1 MANTPRDQI
10 IEFVKKDLIGP
21 DPSTIDSSLVQ
32 ENGEEILKVTPLNR
46 YLAGILFS
54 RGYGDKE
61 TVPEEDEE
69 EDDIIRLS
77 NASFQSAMGLT
88 VAIKKKDTIRVEVET
103 AFYNPQKQEESN
115 QFLYLREP
123 IKWNSSVSLPK
134 EKNKVFRQEI
144 YNNNS
149 GRRILF
155 DIVCRQINQEYSIYT
170 FTLENACINV
180 PNESSGIYCMFQN
193 YFKIV
198 SELGFANL
206 PDPSKMYF
214 DEDYESNS
222 MLYRNEKSFGVGH
235 GCSASWDKDANT
247 IHEISTTIFPEY
259 EMTPIIPRVFDNVSL
274 DMKKMSK
281 PELFADS
288 LNDLRNL
295 CIEYENWITSLEN
308 SDIETRFVSTKNRHI
323 ANCRSCLNR
332 MKEGVALLSNNSV
345 VQKAFQYM
353 NEAMLMQQ
361 LHFGIPSTQ
370 KWAFNHGKPV
380 IINQI
385 KNLPTIDDETTW
397 IGGRTYGKWRPFQ
410 LAFVLINL
418 KSMLE
423 SDCDERKI
431 VDLIWFPTGGGK
443 TEAYLG
449 LSAYTIFIRRLT
461 SKEDAGTA
469 IIMRYTLRLLTNQQ
483 YQRAASLICSI
494 EKIRREK
501 PSELGSSPISI
512 GLWVGGST
520 TPNKVD
526 EAIGIVNQIEKKEL
540 TDNPFIVTKCPWC
553 GCPMGFFEDPDNP
566 QWLKPLGYYISPA
579 RPKRFQFKC
588 SNSLCEFNDELPLK
602 VIDETI
608 YKDPPTLLIG
618 TVDKFAGIPFRPEAK
633 SLFGVGSNGEY
644 VNSPPDLIIQDE
656 LHLISGPL
664 GTMVG
669 HYESMIEELC
679 TERKGTAVHAP
690 KIIASTATIS
700 RAKEQ
705 CKALYCRDKDKV
717 FQFPPSGLTYKD
729 SFFAVAGNTDGRKY
743 VGLFCS
749 NLKYSAVT
757 ANIRFYAD
765 IAFSRKT
772 ITASEKELDAYYT
785 HVGYFNSIRELGRM
799 KSYISQEVGEYIK
812 VLDER
817 YGKTEEKTI
826 LNDLELTSRIDGGKI
841 PEALDSL
848 SISYMEDPH
857 NVVDVC
863 LATNMIS
870 VGVDIPRLGLLS
882 VAGQPKTTSEY
893 IQATSRVGRSSV
905 PGLVF
910 MFYTCSK
917 PRDRSH
923 YEQFQ
928 DYHSRI
934 YCYVEPTSVTPFSG
948 PVRERALGAL
958 LVSYIRFKHPEI
970 ELRKPLEL
978 PSDRWFEEF
987 RSLILERVKE
997 IAPEEAQDT
1006 NNNINRLIDEWER
1019 RKPDCF
1025 GSAAGK
1031 PKQGQLLSTVGDISE
1046 SGFIVPT
1053 SMRSVDANCTLK
1065 ELKAN
1070 YGKKTPRD

>member
-1 MANTPRDQI
+1 MAKTPRDQI

-21 DPSTIDSSLVQ
+21 DPSTIDSRLVQ
-32 ENGEEILKVTPLNR
+32 ENGEEILTVTPLNR

-77 NASFQSAMGLT
+77 NASYQSAMGLT
-88 VAIKKKDTIRVEVET
+88 VAIKHSDSVRIDVKT
-103 AFYNPQKQEESN
+103 AFYNPQIQNDSK

-123 IKWNSSVSLPK
+123 ITWKSIVSLPV
-134 EKNKVFRQEI
+134 EKNKVFRREI

-155 DIVCRQINQEYSIYT
+155 DIVCRQINEQYSIFT

-180 PNESSGIYCMFQN
+180 PNDSSGVYCMFQN
-193 YFKIV
+193 EFKIT
-198 SELGFANL
+198 SQLGFANL
-206 PDPSKMYF
+206 PDPTKIYS
-214 DEDYESNS
+214 DEDFESNS
-222 MLYRNEKSFGVGH
+222 MLYREEKSFGVGH
-235 GCSASWDKDANT
+235 GCSASWDKDSKT

-259 EMTPIIPRVFDNVSL
+259 EMTPIVPRVFNNVSL

-281 PELFADS
+281 PELFTDTI
-288 LNDLRNL
+288 NDLKNL
-295 CIEYENWITSLEN
+295 CAEYENWIISLEK
-308 SDIETRFVSTKNRHI
+308 SCIDAKYVSTKERHI
-323 ANCRSCLNR
+323 SNCRTCLNR
-332 MKEGVALLSNNSV
+332 MKEGIALLNSNPK

-353 NEAMLMQQ
+353 NQAMLMQQ
-361 LHFGIPSTQ
+361 LHYNIPATQ
-370 KWAFNHGKPV
+370 RWAFDHGKPYL
-380 IINQI
+380 IDQI
-385 KNLPTIDDETTW
+385 KKLPSIDDETTW
-397 IGGRTYGKWRPFQ
+397 IGDRVYGRWRPFQ

-423 SDCDERKI
+423 KDCADRRI

-449 LSAYTIFIRRLT
+449 LSAYTVFLRRLLK
-461 SKEDAGTA
+461 KEDSGTA

-483 YQRAASLICSI
+483 YQRASSLICSI
-494 EKIRREK
+494 EKMRRER
-501 PSELGSSPISI
+501 PLELGSVPVTI
-512 GLWVGGST
+512 GLWVGPT
-520 TPNKVD
+520 TPNKIGD
-526 EAIGIVNQIEKKEL
+526 AIEIVNQIEKKEQ
-540 TDNPFIVTKCPWC
+540 TNNPFIVTKCPWC
-553 GCPMGFFEDPDNP
+553 GCPMGFFEDPSNP
-566 QWLKPLGYYISPA
+566 QWLRPLGYYVSPA
-579 RPKRFQFKC
+579 RPKRFLYKC
-588 SNSLCEFNDELPLK
+588 SNNLCEFKDELPLQ
-602 VIDETI
+602 VVDETI
-608 YKDPPTLLIG
+608 YNNPPTLLIG

-633 SLFGVGSNGEY
+633 ALFGIDGNGEY

-679 TERKGTAVHAP
+679 TERKGNSILGP
-690 KIIASTATIS
+690 KVIASTATIS

-705 CKALYCRDKDKV
+705 CKALYCRGRDEI

-729 SFFAVAGNTDGRKY
+729 SFFAVAGKTEGRKY

-765 IAFSRKT
+765 VAFSRKM

-817 YGKTEEKTI
+817 YGIKEENVV

-848 SISYMEDPH
+848 SVSYREGSH
-857 NVVDVC
+857 NAVDVC

-958 LVSYIRFKHPEI
+958 LVAYIRFRHPEI
-970 ELRKPLEL
+970 ELKKPLDI
-978 PSDRWFEEF
+978 PPKKWFEEF
-987 RSLILERVKE
+987 RTLILARVKE
-997 IAPEEAQDT
+997 IAPEEEQDT
-1006 NNNINRLIDEWER
+1006 SDNIDRLISEWER
-1019 RKPDCF
+1019 RRPDSF
-1025 GSAAGK
+1025 GSASGK

-1053 SMRSVDANCTLK
+1053 SMRSVDVSCTLT

-1070 YGKKTPRD
+1070 YGKKYTPRN